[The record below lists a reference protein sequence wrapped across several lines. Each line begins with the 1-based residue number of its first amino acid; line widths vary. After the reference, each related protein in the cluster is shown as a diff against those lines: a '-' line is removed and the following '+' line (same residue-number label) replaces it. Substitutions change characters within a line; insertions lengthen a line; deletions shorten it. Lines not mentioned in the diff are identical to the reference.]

1 MFAQFKREERRG
13 DKRPFPQF
21 SFLLPWLTGQMHCV
35 EYNEVPVVPASK
47 ENKDFGRRRRRK
59 NARENDENAIFFG
72 KPERTA
78 DLEFA
83 YIRTR
88 SKDEGRVRPKS
99 IFPLVGPARMKGKFE
114 LMPSR
119 PFSCSK
125 GGVAAAVADLNC
137 KQAMLV
143 AKRTHGES

>member
-59 NARENDENAIFFG
+59 NARENDENAIFLASPNARLTSNSHIYVHG
-72 KPERTA
+72 ARTKA
-78 DLEFA
+78 
-83 YIRTR
+83 
-88 SKDEGRVRPKS
+88 G
-99 IFPLVGPARMKGKFE
+99 
-114 LMPSR
+114 
-119 PFSCSK
+119 
-125 GGVAAAVADLNC
+125 
-137 KQAMLV
+137 
-143 AKRTHGES
+143 